1 MPSGAE
7 MLAAMLEKPSVPAK
21 TTLPAKPS
29 APTGAEMLSAML
41 AKEAAPAKPSFPA
54 KSSAPAV
61 SAAGG
66 GVGGVHG
73 GGGAKSGADMLAA
86 MLVKPSL
93 PAKTTLPA
101 KPPAATGA
109 EMLAAMLA
117 KQSGP
122 AKPSLPAKP
131 SAATGGDMLAAML
144 AKEAAPAKP
153 SLPAKPSAPTGA
165 EMLAAML
172 AKQSDTGKPSL
183 PTKPSAPAVSAT
195 EREGV
200 QMHSRG
206 GAGEDAAERSPGAE
220 SESAGVSQGS
230 LENQGSW
237 CITYHAASDVT
248 QAAGRIIVCRGVD
261 CAGSGSAATLAEI
274 EELCSEVGEHSGGVC
289 VGTSACTNQ
298 CAWAPNVNVSLQ
310 GGAWDAQMR
319 IDSPQL
325 CAKVVN
331 SVVQSLH
338 EKLGAD
344 APEEALAPSIPVD
357 NLMQRRAAGMRF
369 QALKLLSRHNSQSA
383 LREGAQLL
391 EEAGKAEVSAAR
403 GDATLVQRAQRR
415 VARLQPSGDAPR
427 TAGVTLHSHE
437 REVLFMSTPEDS
449 EMTVL
454 S

>member
-289 VGTSACTNQ
+289 VEIEEMCAGVGGHSGGVCVGTSACTNQ

-357 NLMQRRAAGMRF
+357 NLMQRRAAGMRLM
-369 QALKLLSRHNSQSA
+369 ACRA
-383 LREGAQLL
+383 
-391 EEAGKAEVSAAR
+391 AGMRPPGK
-403 GDATLVQRAQRR
+403 RR
-415 VARLQPSGDAPR
+415 K
-427 TAGVTLHSHE
+427 
-437 REVLFMSTPEDS
+437 
-449 EMTVL
+449 
-454 S
+454 